1 LHKTA
6 LITINADA
14 ARTRLS
20 AAEKTFFL
28 SLAQK
33 ADLLL
38 AADGGSLLYL
48 QAGILPQKVI
58 GDLDS
63 LSRTAVRRLK
73 AAGVPFLTFPPEK
86 DQSDLQLALEEA
98 LGKGAGSVTIYGGSS
113 RTFPLRP
120 DHVLININL
129 LLWGKKQGLKIKW
142 FLNAKTLLFFADA
155 ETELEAAPGDT
166 VSLVPFSAKVEQV
179 TLEGFVYPLKAETL
193 YRDDSRGLS
202 NVLKNSRGK
211 IRLGAGLLLVCVI
224 KA

>member
-1 LHKTA
+1 MHKTA
-6 LITINADA
+6 LVTINADA
-14 ARTRLS
+14 GRTRLS
-20 AAEKTFFL
+20 AGEKAFLL

-48 QAGILPQKVI
+48 KAGILPNKVI

-63 LSRTAVRRLK
+63 LSAQTLKRLK

-86 DQSDLQLALEEA
+86 DQSDLQLALNEA
-98 LGKGAGSVTIYGGSS
+98 VREGAGSITIYGGSS
-113 RTFPLRP
+113 RIFPLRP

-129 LLWGKKQGLKIKW
+129 LLWGKKRGLAIKW
-142 FLNAKTLLFFADA
+142 FLNSKTLLFFADA
-155 ETELEAAPGDT
+155 ETEVEAENGDT
-166 VSLVPFSAKVEQV
+166 VSLVPFSERVEQV

-193 YRDDSRGLS
+193 YREDSRGLS
-202 NVLKNSRGK
+202 NVLRNSRGK